1 MEEAKVVSMPR
12 IGDPAPSFEA
22 QTTMGPIKFP
32 DDFKGQWVVF
42 FPIRQIL
49 PLFALQNLWDLLS

>member
-22 QTTMGPIKFP
+22 QTIFVRKLKRSYSFGVRITK
-32 DDFKGQWVVF
+32 
-42 FPIRQIL
+42 RT
-49 PLFALQNLWDLLS
+49 